1 MNAVQMLKDDHKQ
14 VKALFREYEQAGDRA
29 HKTKQRIAEK
39 VFKDLE
45 VHTALEEEIFYPAVR
60 SRADAE
66 GQELVAEGIEE
77 HHVVDVLIAELKAL
91 NPEDE
96 QFDAKFT
103 VLMENVEH
111 HIEEEEGEMLPD
123 AQRRL
128 RDDLERLGTEMAQRK
143 EQLLA
148 TTR

>member
-1 MNAVQMLKDDHKQ
+1 
-14 VKALFREYEQAGDRA
+14 
-29 HKTKQRIAEK
+29 
-39 VFKDLE
+39 
-45 VHTALEEEIFYPAVR
+45 
-60 SRADAE
+60 
-66 GQELVAEGIEE
+66 
-77 HHVVDVLIAELKAL
+77 
-91 NPEDE
+91 
-96 QFDAKFT
+96 
-103 VLMENVEH
+103 VEH